1 MFAVTNAPMMNTK
14 PRISQT
20 PIGRPQPRGRIFDD
34 GACVW
39 SKSPVLWDGLRPG
52 VLRAER
58 SSSVAPASVTRFARA
73 KGRRIIRFAPAQRSA
88 RRLGDGRAVDRS
100 ASRV

>member
-73 KGRRIIRFAPAQRSA
+73 EGRRIIRFAPAQRLDGEHAVRSERDA
-88 RRLGDGRAVDRS
+88 RI
-100 ASRV
+100 